1 MFSVKLFI
9 MDHESDT
16 GSKVE
21 KTAHPRARTKKSVVG
36 ILSKQTEKID
46 FSIKTPGPPAVGP
59 RAAEKNA
66 IFFNFGA

>member
-36 ILSKQTEKID
+36 ILSKQTQKIP
-46 FSIKTPGPPAVGP
+46 KY
-59 RAAEKNA
+59 AEKNKRTA
-66 IFFNFGA
+66 CR